1 MIAESRDRSYALFC
15 RPNVNQPQDALVTN
29 PSDDGQLAE
38 ILVERD
44 DGLLM
49 FHCVRENREI
59 AWVARPFRDQFDL
72 VAGLPERK
80 LDRAR
85 DARVDE

>member
-1 MIAESRDRSYALFC
+1 MSAESRDRSHALFGGS
-15 RPNVNQPQDALVTN
+15 NVNQTQDALVAN
-29 PSDDGQLAE
+29 PSDDGQFAE

-44 DGLLM
+44 DGLLL
-49 FHCVRENREI
+49 FHGVRENREI
-59 AWVARPFRDQFDL
+59 TWVARPFRDQFDL

-80 LDRAR
+80 LDGTR